1 MENKPGVM
9 EAVAAAFERTKNI
22 MFRPMRYSVWWRF
35 AVIGTLAGESAGG
48 GGFNQGLNI
57 PSRTR
62 DHLAFA
68 ASPSTWWFD
77 RMAPEVIAIAIIAA
91 CLLAVVFLFIASVMR
106 FILFDAVLRG
116 RISIRAGWT
125 RWKNE
130 GAQFFLLHIVYSVFM
145 LLSACVILLLA
156 VIPIFRHGGF
166 ELARLE
172 WPEVMLVVFGVV
184 VFAFWMVALLIIW
197 VLLKDFV
204 VPMMALEGLAPMVAV
219 RKVRH
224 LVNRNLGS
232 FAGYIGM
239 KMLLSLAAGV
249 VFGLVD
255 FLIVLVCLIPFGI
268 IAAILIA
275 IGAGAGLTWHNPL
288 AIVLAIAFGGIA
300 LGIMVYL
307 VAVVNAPAIVFFQ
320 SYVIHYLGPRYLP
333 LESVLNPPPPLA
345 PPAPP
350 TELSPAPA

>member
-1 MENKPGVM
+1 MENKPGVID
-9 EAVAAAFERTKNI
+9 AISAAFERTKNI

-57 PSRTR
+57 PSRSR
-62 DHLAFA
+62 DHLGFM

-77 RMAPEVIAIAIIAA
+77 RVGPEVIALVIIVV
-91 CLLAVVFLFIASVMR
+91 CLLAVIFLFIASVMR
-106 FILFDAVLRG
+106 FVLFDAVLRG
-116 RISIRAGWT
+116 RLGIRSGWT
-125 RWKNE
+125 RWKTE
-130 GAQFFLLHIVYSVFM
+130 GARFFLLHIVYSMFM
-145 LLSACVILLLA
+145 LLSACGVLLIA

-172 WPEVMLVVFGVV
+172 WPELMLVIFGAV
-184 VFAFWMVALLIIW
+184 VFVVWMAILGTVW
-197 VLLKDFV
+197 VLIKDFV
-204 VPMMALEGLAPMVAV
+204 VPMMALEGLAPMEAV

-224 LVNRNLGS
+224 LVNRNFGG

-239 KMLLSLAAGV
+239 K
-249 VFGLVD
+249 
-255 FLIVLVCLIPFGI
+255 IVLAIGAGMLFGVIDFIIVFVCLIPLAIVGG
-268 IAAILIA
+268 ILIG
-275 IGAGAGLTWHNPL
+275 IGAAAGLTWHNPL

-300 LGIMVYL
+300 LGVIIYL
-307 VAVVNAPAIVFFQ
+307 VALVNAPAIVFFQ

-333 LESVLNPPPPLA
+333 LEAVLNPPPPPA
-345 PPAPP
+345 PPPPP